1 MTAETHEL
9 ESVSSF
15 GKDDDASFVPNY
27 LNKKS
32 RTGSLMQKAKYAVA
46 SRVSPADNPHGVE
59 DGRFSLTCDKLDRDA
74 HMLPQLP
81 HYAKPSFGS

>member
-9 ESVSSF
+9 ESVSSL

-32 RTGSLMQKAKYAVA
+32 RTGSLMQKAKNVA
-46 SRVSPADNPHGVE
+46 SRVSSADNPQGVQ
-59 DGRFSLTCDKLDRDA
+59 DGMLARPGKLDRNA
-74 HMLPQLP
+74 HML
-81 HYAKPSFGS
+81 S

>member
-1 MTAETHEL
+1 MTGETHEL

-32 RTGSLMQKAKYAVA
+32 RTGSLIQKAKYAVA
-46 SRVSPADNPHGVE
+46 SRVSPADYPQGVQ
-59 DGRFSLTCDKLDRDA
+59 DGTLA
-74 HMLPQLP
+74 
-81 HYAKPSFGS
+81 